1 MGLTREFP
9 ESSIQR
15 GMRSMVLYLILV
27 FTVLTSIGSVAV
39 AGLFLAFPE
48 KTHRTLIPCLISYAS
63 GTLLGTAFLGLIPHA
78 LANRPASVC
87 PTVVGGIV
95 LFFFLEKLLL
105 WRHCHGEECEV
116 HAAAGPLIIVGDA
129 FHNLVDGLII
139 SATFLTSVQL
149 GVATSL
155 AIISHEIPQE
165 VGDFAILLHSG
176 YSKSRAMLYNLLSSL
191 ASLVGAVMAYFFLK
205 EVQPVTPY
213 LVALAA
219 SSFIYIATVDL
230 IPELHRKSSLGAA
243 IRQLTLMLA
252 GIGTVVLFHL
262 EH

>member
-1 MGLTREFP
+1 M
-9 ESSIQR
+9 
-15 GMRSMVLYLILV
+15 
-27 FTVLTSIGSVAV
+27 
-39 AGLFLAFPE
+39 
-48 KTHRTLIPCLISYAS
+48 
-63 GTLLGTAFLGLIPHA
+63 
-78 LANRPASVC
+78 
-87 PTVVGGIV
+87 V

-129 FHNLVDGLII
+129 FHNLVDGLVI

-205 EVQPVTPY
+205 EVQSVTPY
-213 LVALAA
+213 LMALAA

-230 IPELHRKSSLGAA
+230 IPELHRKSSPGAA
-243 IRQLTLMLA
+243 IRQLALMLA